1 MTRNQNLA
9 ARAGRWSA
17 QHRKKAIFGWLTFV
31 ILAVFIGGSFGTRTL
46 TDEEYGIGESGRADK
61 VTSKAFPDKADES
74 VLVQAKQGQSPS
86 DPAFKAVVAQL
97 TQRLERTK
105 GTRNIESPYAA
116 GNEGQIS
123 KDGRSAL
130 VTFDVPGDDDK
141 AEDLVDGPL
150 AAVAAVQRSNQGF
163 RVEEFGDASS
173 DKALSKAFEDDFKKA
188 EVTSLPVTLIILIL
202 AFGALL
208 AAFVPLLLAVTA
220 VAAAIGLIGPLSQI
234 WPVDESISS
243 VVLLIGLAVGVDYS
257 MFYLR
262 REREERARGRSE
274 EAALEAAAAT
284 SGRAVLISGLTVMVA
299 MAGMYFGGAATFS
312 SFATGTIMV
321 VAIAVIGSLT
331 VLPAILSKLG
341 DRVNKGRVPFL
352 KPERRTGESRVWSA
366 ILDRVLRRPL
376 VSLIAA
382 AGVLVVL
389 ALPLAHI
396 HTADSGVDGLPR
408 SLAVMQTY
416 DRMQAAFPG
425 EQFTAS
431 IVVQGQDV
439 SRAELRDVASNLRQ
453 VARDSSQF
461 EEPVTYDLSPNGK
474 VGEINVPLAGSGTDD
489 TSMNAVK
496 ELRSNVVPEVTSDMQ
511 TAELVGVSG
520 FSAGSLDFSDSM
532 ASHVWYAVGFVLLMA
547 FLLLL
552 VTFRSIVIPIKAIVL
567 NLLSVSAAL
576 GVVTFVFQD
585 GHFEGLLNFSSTGAI
600 TAWFPLML
608 FVILFGLSM
617 DYHVFILSR
626 IKEAVDRGES
636 TDRAVSQGIK
646 STAGVVSAA
655 ALVMVAVFSIFATL
669 SFIDMKQFGVGLGV
683 AVLIDAT
690 LVRGVL
696 LPASMKLLGDWN
708 WYLPKRLG
716 WLPKVGREPEPEPS
730 QASQHAPAN
739 RSSSSPA
746 TRPPSGGRVCVPGL
760 QGSAGGV
767 RSANVVAGL
776 RLRRPTP
783 SRAQAAMQ

>member
-1 MTRNQNLA
+1 MTRNRNLA

-17 QHRKKAIFGWLTFV
+17 QHRRKAILGWLAFV
-31 ILAVFIGGSFGTRTL
+31 ILAVFIGGSVGTRTL

-61 VTSKAFPDKADES
+61 AVTDNFPDEEGES
-74 VLVQAKQGQSPS
+74 VLVQSRAKGVGPN
-86 DPAFKAVVAQL
+86 DAAFKAVVADL
-97 TQRLERTK
+97 STRLERTE
-105 GTRNIESPYAA
+105 GVRDIESPDAK
-116 GNEGQIS
+116 GNESQIS
-123 KDGRSAL
+123 KDGRSVL
-130 VTFDVPGDDDK
+130 VNFDLPSKDDQ
-141 AEDLVDGPL
+141 AEDLIDGPL
-150 AAVAAVQRSNQGF
+150 AAVAATQRTHDGF
-163 RVEEFGDASS
+163 RVEEFGGASA
-173 DKALSKAFEDDFKKA
+173 DKALSDAFEDDFQKA
-188 EVTSLPVTLIILIL
+188 EVTSLPITLIILIL

-220 VAAAIGLIGPLSQI
+220 VAAAIGLIGPISQI

-262 REREERARGRSE
+262 REREERARGLSE
-274 EAALEAAAAT
+274 EAALEAAAST
-284 SGRAVLISGLTVMVA
+284 SGRAVLISGITVIIA
-299 MAGMYFGGAATFS
+299 MAGMYFGGADTFS
-312 SFATGTIMV
+312 SFATGTILV
-321 VAIAVIGSLT
+321 VAIAVVGSLT

-352 KPERRTGESRVWSA
+352 KPERRTGESRAWSW
-366 ILDRVLRRPL
+366 ILDRVLRRPV

-382 AGVLVVL
+382 GGVLVVL

-425 EQFTAS
+425 EQFTAT
-431 IVVQGQDV
+431 IVVEGQKV
-439 SRAELRDVASNLRQ
+439 SEAELSAAAAELRG
-453 VARDSSQF
+453 VARQSDQF
-461 EEPVTYDLSPNGK
+461 EEGVTSDISPNGR
-474 VGEINVPLAGSGTDD
+474 VGTIDVPLAGSGTDN
-489 TSMNAVK
+489 TSLDAVK
-496 ELRSNVVPEVTSDMQ
+496 ELRENVVPQVVPTEIKS
-511 TAELVGVSG
+511 AELVGVTG
-520 FSAGSLDFSDSM
+520 FSAGSLDFNQVMS
-532 ASHVWYAVGFVLLMA
+532 SHIWYVLGFVFLMA

-576 GVVTFVFQD
+576 GIVTWVFQD
-585 GHFEGLLNFSSTGAI
+585 GHLEDLLNFQSTGAI
-600 TAWFPLML
+600 SAWFPLML

-626 IKEAVDRGES
+626 IREAVDRGES
-636 TDRAVSQGIK
+636 TDEAVAHGIK

-669 SFIDMKQFGVGLGV
+669 SFIDMKQFGVGLGA

-696 LPASMKLLGDWN
+696 LPATMKLLGDWN

-730 QASQHAPAN
+730 KA
-739 RSSSSPA
+739 
-746 TRPPSGGRVCVPGL
+746 
-760 QGSAGGV
+760 
-767 RSANVVAGL
+767 
-776 RLRRPTP
+776 
-783 SRAQAAMQ
+783 